1 LTLTKVRLIANDF
14 PKGWQTSYKKPK
26 IMRFKRLTLAGITL
40 AYGAEILPIFLK
52 IGFYQEGYKTFWMR
66 FL

>member
-1 LTLTKVRLIANDF
+1 
-14 PKGWQTSYKKPK
+14 
-26 IMRFKRLTLAGITL
+26 MRFKRLTLAAITP
-40 AYGAEILPIFLK
+40 AYGAEILPIFSK